1 MGITDTYKRQSKAI
15 RITVWVVGAIVV
27 LAIIGSLLPSN
38 KADNAVAHP
47 AATTTTQAP
56 KTTATKAP
64 VKEPFDS
71 TAYAK
76 SIEAKYVELNG
87 RPIKDSCDA
96 AFTNWQCFYDGI
108 DAKSQSRID
117 IKLSTPGDVTKDQ
130 AKKMSERARLAYFN
144 FVGADFKKLD
154 TIVTYVNGRDTGTTR
169 RSNVPLLNQ

>member
-1 MGITDTYKRQSKAI
+1 M
-15 RITVWVVGAIVV
+15 VGVLAV
-27 LAIIGSLLPSN
+27 LAIIGSFVPDN
-38 KADNAVAHP
+38 QADETVAEP
-47 AATTTTQAP
+47 AATATTQAP

-64 VKEPFDS
+64 VKKPAKAKFDS
-71 TAYAK
+71 ATYAN

-108 DAKSQSRID
+108 EAKSQSRID
-117 IKLSTPGDVTKDQ
+117 IKLSTPGDVTEDQ

-169 RSNVPLLNQ
+169 RSSVPLLNQ